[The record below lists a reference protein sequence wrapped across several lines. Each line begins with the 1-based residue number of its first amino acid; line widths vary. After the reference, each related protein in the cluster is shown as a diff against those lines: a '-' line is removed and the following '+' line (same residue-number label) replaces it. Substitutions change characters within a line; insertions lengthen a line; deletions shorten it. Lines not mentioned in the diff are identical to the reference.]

1 MKNSEVFIAKCLHYN
16 PTSVIVCDALD
27 DVGLKPDDDCEDKSV
42 VVKAVLGYLS
52 GVRSLNS
59 EKEVDCSNSYD
70 REGLEKHIRML
81 CKQFGFDASDY
92 IGDDNQTEIENGSN
106 LW

>member
-1 MKNSEVFIAKCLHYN
+1 MKNLEVFIAKCLHYN

-27 DVGLKPDDDCEDKSV
+27 DVGLKPDDECEDKRV

-52 GVRSLNS
+52 GVRSLSS
-59 EKEVDCSNSYD
+59 EKEVDCANTYD

-81 CKQFGFDASDY
+81 CRQFNYDASVFL
-92 IGDDNQTEIENGSN
+92 DDNSTEIENGSGC
-106 LW
+106 W

>member
-27 DVGLKPDDDCEDKSV
+27 DVGLKPDDECEDKRV

-52 GVRSLNS
+52 GVLSLSS
-59 EKEVDCSNSYD
+59 EKEVDCSNTYD
-70 REGLEKHIRML
+70 REGLKSYICML
-81 CKQFGFDASDY
+81 CRQFNYDASVFLS
-92 IGDDNQTEIENGSN
+92 DNSTEIEDGSDR
-106 LW
+106 W